1 MNWAQE
7 VFSVP
12 LMPIEGE
19 VYMPQPEASLPK
31 HGVSAAFLADA
42 EEYFT
47 RFKNYGYLYTLMSET
62 FKRLDYTPEGLVVD
76 FGSGFGNSVIPLL
89 ENYDIQVIATDI
101 SPNLLQILKR
111 EARLRG
117 FQDRCSAVA
126 QDAQNCYFLP
136 KRADLVVG
144 CAVLHHMVEP
154 LAVVRAAT
162 TVLKSGGKAVFFE
175 PFELGHQILQIAYRQ
190 ILAEA
195 KQRKENGA
203 GFDYLA
209 ALNQDIHAR
218 THRGNFAQAKNI
230 WKNPLSKTN
239 WEALL
244 FKDRCN
250 NRWKELDDKWL
261 FCASHFKK
269 ISDEL
274 GCKIEILPLHD
285 NQHQFTRQTKVALES
300 YGGLKCPD
308 ALPDWAWSILN
319 DFDENYFSPEG
330 LLDLPIEACV
340 VITAP

>member
-1 MNWAQE
+1 MSWVQE

-12 LMPIEGE
+12 LVPIEGE
-19 VYMPQPEASLPK
+19 VFMPQPELSLPK
-31 HGVSAAFLADA
+31 YGVSAAFLAHA

-47 RFKNYGYLYTLMSET
+47 RFKNYDYLYTLMNET
-62 FKRLDYTPEGLVVD
+62 FKRLDYVPKGLVVD

-89 ENYDIQVIATDI
+89 ENYDVQVIATDI
-101 SPNLLQILKR
+101 SPDLLRILNR
-111 EARLRG
+111 EARSRG
-117 FQDRCSAVA
+117 FQDRCAAVA

-154 LAVVRAAT
+154 MALVRAAT
-162 TVLKSGGKAVFFE
+162 TVLKSGGKAIFFE
-175 PFELGHQILQIAYRQ
+175 PFELGHQILQIAYKQ

-195 KQRKENGA
+195 KRRKVEGA
-203 GFDYLA
+203 GFNYLA
-209 ALNQDIHAR
+209 ALNQDIHVR
-218 THRGNFAQAKNI
+218 THRDNLAGFKNS
-230 WKNPLSKTN
+230 WKN
-239 WEALL
+239 
-244 FKDRCN
+244 
-250 NRWKELDDKWL
+250 LDDKWM
-261 FCASHFKK
+261 FCASHFKR

-285 NQHQFTRQTKVALES
+285 NQHQFTRQAKTALES

-330 LLDLPIEACV
+330 LMDLPIEACV

>member
-1 MNWAQE
+1 MNWVEE

-12 LMPIEGE
+12 LLPIEGE
-19 VYMPQPEASLPK
+19 VFMPQPEASLPK
-31 HGVSAAFLADA
+31 HGVSAAFLTHA

-47 RFKNYGYLYTLMSET
+47 RFKNYGYLYTLMNET
-62 FKRLDYTPEGLVVD
+62 FKRLDYVPKGLVVD

-89 ENYDIQVIATDI
+89 ENYDVRVIATDI
-101 SPNLLQILKR
+101 SPDLLKILQR
-111 EARLRG
+111 EARSRG
-117 FQDRCSAVA
+117 FQDRCAAVA

-136 KRADLVVG
+136 KRAELVVG

-154 LAVVRAAT
+154 MAVVKAAT
-162 TVLKSGGKAVFFE
+162 TVLKSGGKAIFFE
-175 PFELGHQILQIAYRQ
+175 PFELGHQILQIAFKQ

-195 KQRKENGA
+195 THRKAKGA
-203 GFDYLA
+203 GFDYLT
-209 ALNQDIHAR
+209 ALNQDIHVR
-218 THRGNFAQAKNI
+218 THRNNLA
-230 WKNPLSKTN
+230 
-239 WEALL
+239 E
-244 FKDRCN
+244 FK
-250 NRWKELDDKWL
+250 NRWKNLDDKWM

-269 ISDEL
+269 FSDEL

-285 NQHQFTRQTKVALES
+285 NRHQFTRQTKVALES

-330 LLDLPIEACV
+330 LMDLPIEACV